1 MTVEI
6 DADRVLRDLYGLR
19 KIGEYKT
26 GVHRPTLSADDM
38 ITRHWL
44 ADELRAIGH
53 RAEIDGIA
61 NVIGYSPASGRKLLA
76 GSHIESQN
84 QAGWLDG
91 ALGVVYALEA
101 ARVIAATPGYEDVGV
116 DVIAFAD
123 EEGHFGNFFG
133 SYSFVG
139 ELDETVID
147 SACDRTRGTPL
158 REALASAGLAGR
170 SRQPLE
176 KDRYVGFL
184 EAHIEQGDRL
194 ESSGLSIGIVTSIVS
209 ISQFKIVF
217 EGTQNHAG
225 TTRMAIRRDAGVA
238 AVAFL
243 NDLQRLF
250 AQHAGEHTVWT
261 TGRITLD
268 PGAPSIIPGRAE
280 VLFQFRDDSPAKL
293 AELEEVLAE
302 AVAAAD
308 REGPCSAR
316 LETISKSIPALM
328 DSSIQNALE
337 TAAGKHAPGKFIH
350 MPSGAGHDAQIIA
363 RHLPSGMMFVPSI
376 GGISHHWTEDT
387 SDEDIILGARVY
399 ADAVAELLKPQR

>member
-1 MTVEI
+1 MAVDI

-19 KIGEYKT
+19 KVGAFKT

-38 ITRHWL
+38 ITRNWL

-53 RAEIDGIA
+53 TAEIDGIA
-61 NVIGYSPASGRKLLA
+61 NVIGYSPAAGHKLLA

-84 QAGWLDG
+84 EAGWLDG

-101 ARVIAATPGYEDVGV
+101 ARTIAATPGYEDVGV

-139 ELDETVID
+139 ELDEATID
-147 SACDRTRGTPL
+147 TARDRTRGTPL
-158 REALASAGLAGR
+158 RDALAEAGLAGR
-170 SRQPLE
+170 ERARMQ

-194 ESSGLSIGIVTSIVS
+194 ESRDLSIGVVTSVVS
-209 ISQFKIVF
+209 ICQFKISF
-217 EGTQNHAG
+217 DGTQNHAG

-238 AVAFL
+238 AINFL
-243 NDLQRLF
+243 HQLQQTF

-280 VLFQFRDDSPAKL
+280 VLFQFRDADPAKL
-293 AELEEVLAE
+293 VELEDVLRQ
-302 AVAAAD
+302 AVKGAD
-308 REGPCSAR
+308 QAGPCSAE
-316 LETISKSIPALM
+316 LEVISKSVPAMM
-328 DSSIQNALE
+328 DARIQSAFE
-337 TAAGKHAPGKFIH
+337 AAAAKHAPERFTR
-350 MPSGAGHDAQIIA
+350 MPSGAGHDAQIMA
-363 RHLPSGMMFVPSI
+363 RHLPAGMMFVPSI
-376 GGISHHWTEDT
+376 GGISHHWTENT
-387 SDEDIILGARVY
+387 SDEDIVLGARVY
-399 ADAVAELLKPQR
+399 ADAAAQLLKPQG